1 MQYENSKPSW
11 DDLPEMIKS
20 LKEDVTKLT
29 DKVDTL
35 QQVQRNNE
43 EPITTKELCKRLS
56 ITEQTVNTW
65 RKEKKIPFLRIN
77 GVIRYDWNKILEVLG
92 YE

>member
-11 DDLPEMIKS
+11 DDLPQMIKS

-35 QQVQRNNE
+35 QQVQRNSE
-43 EPITTKELCKRLS
+43 EPITTKELCKRMS